1 MTWLVLGLA
10 VLLAVVAY
18 SQGITNGFASDDYGW
33 LRHAVRGELGWDSAF
48 RLANHSNTLPF
59 ETALYE
65 LKFTLFGFNPTGD
78 HVFALAGHVL
88 NVLLLYLLARRLE
101 LSALLASVAAVVGA
115 VMAAGTQAVYWMS
128 GDPHVWATAATLGAL
143 ILYIDYRKQGGA
155 SGAGSASPGAL
166 RGESPL
172 KKRHGWWRYGLA
184 LLLAF
189 LAPLIKAEGVA
200 VPVGVIA
207 YELIWRGGR
216 SVSFKVVPFLL
227 APTPFVW
234 WEWTTQDQLKTQR
247 GFGLNV
253 LTSGLDYVNQ
263 ILLPFKPASRLLG
276 AAAYAVA
283 IALALLLVL
292 ALRKKQTPWL
302 LLVALAG
309 TAPALVVTLGTQS
322 RYVYF
327 AGLLAALIATIGA
340 WSLYEL
346 IRDRLSY
353 AQALAITG
361 VLMVAIIGAEA
372 AITVHESASLRAA
385 HNESLALRAA
395 VLKDHPSV
403 PDKTSICIFN
413 SPLDTGSATAVFA
426 DPRLGPEVGIPF
438 VTACASIAAA
448 SPGTWIYERQPDGIY
463 KQVA

>member
-1 MTWLVLGLA
+1 MRIRATVALQESKHKTWLILGLA
-10 VLLAVVAY
+10 VLLAAVAY
-18 SQGITNGFASDDYGW
+18 SQGIATGFASDDYGW

-48 RLANHSNTLPF
+48 RLANHSNSLPF
-59 ETALYE
+59 ETVLYQ
-65 LKFTLFGFNPTGD
+65 LKFTLFGFNPAGY
-78 HVFALAGHVL
+78 HLFALAGHVL
-88 NVLLLYLLARRLE
+88 NVLLLYLLARRLK
-101 LSALLASVAAVVGA
+101 LSAELAAVASVAGA
-115 VMAAGTQAVYWMS
+115 VMAAGAQAVYWMS

-143 ILYIDYRKQGGA
+143 ILYIDHSVQG
-155 SGAGSASPGAL
+155 
-166 RGESPL
+166 
-172 KKRHGWWRYGLA
+172 GWWRYGLA
-184 LLLAF
+184 LMLAF

-200 VPVGVIA
+200 VPVGIIA

-216 SVSFKVVPFLL
+216 SLSLRVVPFLL
-227 APTPFVW
+227 APIPFVW
-234 WEWTTQDQLKTQR
+234 WEWTTQDQLKGQR
-247 GFGLNV
+247 GLGLNV

-292 ALRKKQTPWL
+292 ALRKRQTSWL

-340 WSLYEL
+340 WSLFEL
-346 IRDRLSY
+346 LRKRLSY
-353 AQALAITG
+353 AQGVAVTA
-361 VLMVAIIGAEA
+361 VLMLTIIGAET

-385 HNESLALRAA
+385 HNESVALRSA
-395 VLKDHPSV
+395 VLSDHPSV
-403 PDKTSICIFN
+403 PDGTPICIIN

-426 DPRLGPEVGIPF
+426 DPRLGADVGIPT

-448 SPGTWIYERQPDGIY
+448 LAGSWIYERQPDATY
-463 KQVA
+463 KQVG